1 MDKEKSQVLLLDF
14 LDDYFIFQRYFF
26 TLTFESTYA
35 TLDQAE
41 EAKNQGYIDHK
52 FILLCLKTILFLG
65 KTRGCFIALTNY
77 ERYVQP

>member
-41 EAKNQGYIDHK
+41 EAKNQG
-52 FILLCLKTILFLG
+52 TII
-65 KTRGCFIALTNY
+65 TEHMTNISCY
-77 ERYVQP
+77 YLQKSTICDIIYSV

>member
-41 EAKNQGYIDHK
+41 EAKKSG
-52 FILLCLKTILFLG
+52 ILK
-65 KTRGCFIALTNY
+65 
-77 ERYVQP
+77 Q

>member
-41 EAKNQGYIDHK
+41 RQKIRKNIWGRFTLHE
-52 FILLCLKTILFLG
+52 LCGIINHIRKMSVLWSQKG
-65 KTRGCFIALTNY
+65 
-77 ERYVQP
+77 E